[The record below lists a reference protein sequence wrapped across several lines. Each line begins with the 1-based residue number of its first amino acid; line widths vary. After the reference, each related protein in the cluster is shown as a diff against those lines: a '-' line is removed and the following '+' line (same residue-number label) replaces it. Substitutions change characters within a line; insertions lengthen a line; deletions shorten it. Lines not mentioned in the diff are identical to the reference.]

1 MPEKLNGK
9 VNEAVIA
16 VIPAR
21 FGSTRFPGKPLAPIA
36 GKPMILHV
44 VERVRRARSV
54 SRVLVATDDE
64 RILDAVMTGG
74 AEAVMTRATH
84 SSGTERLAEV
94 ATREIAPLYVNVQGD
109 EPLIEPA
116 AIDAAVELVRCDDLV
131 QVGTLAVRIRNPRH
145 ILDPNTVKVVVD
157 LQNDALYFS
166 RAPIPYYRGDGTAPL
181 PSTTLHRKHLGLYV
195 YRREA
200 LLRFPE
206 LAPGRL
212 ERLEQLEQLRF
223 LEHGMRIRV
232 GETQHDSVSVDAPG
246 DVAKVEKILAS
257 GGKNDEVN

>member
-1 MPEKLNGK
+1 LN
-9 VNEAVIA
+9 EQVIA
-16 VIPAR
+16 IIPAR

-36 GKPMILHV
+36 GKAMILHV
-44 VERVRRARSV
+44 VERVRRARNV

-64 RILDAVMTGG
+64 RILDAVMLGG
-74 AEAVMTRATH
+74 AEAVMTRSTH
-84 SSGTERLAEV
+84 STGTDRLAEV

-116 AIDAAVELVRCDDLV
+116 AIDAAIDLVRGTYPV
-131 QVGTLAVRIRNPRH
+131 QVATLAVRIRKPRH
-145 ILDPNTVKVVVD
+145 ILDPNIVKVVLD
-157 LQNDALYFS
+157 AEDNALYFS
-166 RAPIPYYRGDGTAPL
+166 RAPIPFYRGDVTAPL

-206 LAPGRL
+206 LTPGRL

-223 LEHGMRIRV
+223 LENGVPIRV
-232 GETQHDSVSVDAPG
+232 GETQFDSVSVDEPAH
-246 DVAKVEKILAS
+246 VAKVEKILA
-257 GGKNDEVN
+257 GREKVEDVE

>member
-1 MPEKLNGK
+1 MTDKLT
-9 VNEAVIA
+9 EQVIA
-16 VIPAR
+16 IIPAR

-36 GKPMILHV
+36 GKAMILHV
-44 VERVRRARSV
+44 VERVRRARNV

-64 RILDAVMTGG
+64 RILDAVMLGG
-74 AEAVMTRATH
+74 VEAVMTRGEH
-84 SSGTERLAEV
+84 STGTERLAEV
-94 ATREIAPLYVNVQGD
+94 AAREIAPIYLNVQGD

-116 AIDAAVELVRCDDLV
+116 AIDAAIDLVRGNDRV
-131 QVGTLAVRIRNPRH
+131 QVATLAVRIRKPSH
-145 ILDPNTVKVVVD
+145 ILDPNIVKVVLD
-157 LQNDALYFS
+157 AEDNALYFS

-223 LEHGMRIRV
+223 LEHGWRIRV
-232 GETQHDSVSVDAPG
+232 GETQHDSVSVDEPG
-246 DVAKVEKILAS
+246 HVAKVERILA
-257 GGKNDEVN
+257 GGEKVEDAE